1 MMRFSQ
7 RESVLAIGWSNC
19 SPSGVVKNHFV
30 VVPFRLQGRD
40 AAVYRFALHHHAR
53 KAAERIVV
61 HPAVLI
67 RGIVAQVVQMDFHQ
81 AFLWARP
88 NMLSRT
94 KPSSNS
100 GKTVMMSI
108 LIIRL
113 FLQKYKFL
121 FVGRCFSFKK

>member
-1 MMRFSQ
+1 MSAQDDEVFTKGERVGHRLVELFAV
-7 RESVLAIGWSNC
+7 RCGE
-19 SPSGVVKNHFV
+19 NHFV

-81 AFLWARP
+81 AFL
-88 NMLSRT
+88 LGTS
-94 KPSSNS
+94 
-100 GKTVMMSI
+100 
-108 LIIRL
+108 
-113 FLQKYKFL
+113 
-121 FVGRCFSFKK
+121 